1 MRGKTEYVLERDERG
16 RMTPRKVGLAP
27 VQREGMEYEFD
38 VVGEMDMQN
47 TLVISKAR
55 IPKLSGKVI
64 PYPGTALGETLK
76 AWLTDG
82 APLHWAKDGGGQR
95 FNARMKALREAGAA
109 HLTPDYLLRFLE
121 EDRPLEKLQ
130 RHAAEAKVRRWRGW
144 IFWRSTSTSRRCR
157 GKRKNL
163 TQRRE
168 EKQSKAQR
176 RGKSRL
182 PKVAPTLN
190 SADG

>member
-1 MRGKTEYVLERDERG
+1 
-16 RMTPRKVGLAP
+16 
-27 VQREGMEYEFD
+27 MEYEFD

-47 TLVISKAR
+47 TLVISKTR

-95 FNARMKALREAGAA
+95 FNARMKALREAGAL

-121 EDRPLEKLQ
+121 EDRPLEKLSDT
-130 RHAAEAKVRRWRGW
+130 RLSEGEALARLDFLAEH
-144 IFWRSTSTSRRCR
+144 
-157 GKRKNL
+157 
-163 TQRRE
+163 E
-168 EKQSKAQR
+168 YQSEF
-176 RGKSRL
+176 
-182 PKVAPTLN
+182 
-190 SADG
+190 